1 MTMTTTTAH
10 APVRVLDATAY
21 RDGRWWT
28 IAIPEL
34 TSTMSGGGRFIAMG
48 QSRLKRNIAAN
59 ARDLAAVWLDVDE
72 SEVDVRVTILDQD
85 PYAD

>member
-1 MTMTTTTAH
+1 MTMTTH
-10 APVRVLDATAY
+10 ADVRVLDATAY

-34 TSTMSGGGRFIAMG
+34 TSTMSDGGCFVAMG
-48 QSRLKRNIAAN
+48 QSRFKRNIAAN

-72 SEVDVRVTILDQD
+72 STIDVRVTILDHD
-85 PYAD
+85 PLAD